1 MRLTHLL
8 LPLPLLA
15 LLVAAGGCEGSV
27 GSPAPA
33 KKVVSDGDD
42 DVGPPDTE
50 NEEPPTGL
58 VDFDS
63 SYDNLID
70 GYVLARLDRLG
81 IEPHWASEIELIRR
95 LSLDLS
101 GVAPG
106 EEEYTAL
113 EGATPEAMADYFLD
127 RPGYQMVSQVIYADL
142 LSFSN
147 DEMYSTIGQIQ
158 ELDGL
163 VAELHA
169 GDLAYDEFARQ
180 VIMHPA
186 YLSRFTSAADRAT
199 ASLTIFVGYEPVTQY
214 DFEFGNMFRGYE
226 LTDEDNRLFEWTG
239 ECDDAE
245 TPETETCDAEIW
257 GMSGANP
264 TDAGEMMTSLEV
276 FAEHGAAVVW
286 KRFMVSEVEASLPE
300 LAVAL
305 GHFYEES
312 GFNLRTLT
320 KEIVTSAAYRQSFT
334 YREGETSAE

>member
-1 MRLTHLL
+1 MKPTHL

-15 LLVAAGGCEGSV
+15 FLFVAGGCEGNV

-33 KKVVSDGDD
+33 EKVIDDIDD
-42 DVGPPDTE
+42 DVAPPDPK
-50 NEEPPTGL
+50 NDEPPTGL

-63 SYDNLID
+63 SYANVID

-81 IEPHWASEIELIRR
+81 IEPHWATDVELIRR
-95 LSLDLS
+95 LSLDLG
-101 GVAPG
+101 GVVPGDEDFAALAGAAPDV
-106 EEEYTAL
+106 
-113 EGATPEAMADYFLD
+113 MADYFLD

-147 DEMYSTIGQIQ
+147 DEMYSTVTQIQ

-163 VAELHA
+163 VSQLHA

-199 ASLTIFVGYEPVTQY
+199 ASLTIFVGYEPVTAY
-214 DFEFGNMFRGYE
+214 DFGFGNMFRGYE
-226 LTDEDNRLFEWTG
+226 LTDEANRVFEWTG
-239 ECDDAE
+239 DCDDAE
-245 TPETETCDAEIW
+245 TPETETCTAEIW
-257 GMSGANP
+257 GMTGANP
-264 TDAGEMMTSLEV
+264 TDAGEMMTSLEA
-276 FAEHGAAVVW
+276 FAEHGAVVVW
-286 KRFMVSEVEASLPE
+286 KRFMISEIEASLPE

-334 YREGETSAE
+334 YREGETGAQ